1 MNLRRLEC
9 FVAVSEAGNF
19 RRAAKALSLSQPGVS
34 VHVAQLEAELGVT
47 LLERNR
53 RGLALTAAGT
63 ALLSRARVLLPALRE
78 ALAEAAA
85 VGEGRVGTVRIGF

>member
-1 MNLRRLEC
+1 MA
-9 FVAVSEAGNF
+9 VAEAGNF

-53 RGLALTAAGT
+53 VRDSGYSRVALMSFLRRNRH
-63 ALLSRARVLLPALRE
+63 LLKFLTLDFHRAIARDCINK
-78 ALAEAAA
+78 
-85 VGEGRVGTVRIGF
+85 G